1 LLAARITPDQ
11 KERLED
17 MLVLPE
23 GGRQSPMDRT

>member
-23 GGRQSPMDRT
+23 GGRQNPMDRT